1 MNAYMNNESFN
12 FGVLNGVR
20 GFFTDPSRA
29 DDCFIP
35 FNQNTSIYIPINDYT
50 NHNKT
55 TVTIDASEY
64 DNGKDVSS
72 TKVYPIIKQVYNSQ
86 GSGYTIVYSA
96 SISSDWI
103 ITISTSGYASNKTSS
118 TTFLGAV
125 IVFE

>member
-1 MNAYMNNESFN
+1 MKD
-12 FGVLNGVR
+12 GVR
-20 GFFTDPSRA
+20 GYYTNPSRA

-35 FNQNTSIYIPINDYT
+35 FSQNASIYIPINDYT

-64 DNGKDVSS
+64 NNGKDVSNV
-72 TKVYPIIKQVYNSQ
+72 KVYPIIEEVYNVQ

-103 ITISTSGYASNKTSS
+103 ITISTSGYGSGKTSS
-118 TTFLGAV
+118 TTFLGAI